1 MKLSFKLKPK
11 MNSKTLAIVEEL
23 SFHTTKLYNTV
34 NFNCRNNKFT
44 NYIAMNELYSDN
56 WHKEF
61 LHSHNYQQCL
71 KVLEQNWKS
80 FFAATK
86 DYGKNP
92 EKYKAAPK
100 PPNFKNNKKKN
111 EIIFTN
117 LAIRVDGN
125 IIKLSLSKK
134 MQDKFKVK
142 SLNFNISDN
151 IKNLINVNSIQQI
164 KINWENS
171 TKQWSLIIVYNKEL
185 KPYSAHNNLMSIDLG
200 LGNLAT
206 LTFLNGTDSYIING
220 KAIKSANSYYN
231 KEIAKLQ
238 SIRMKQVGSPD
249 FKDTKKITAL
259 RKSRNN
265 FVKNYMHKASRI
277 IINIALSKKVSE
289 IIIGDISG
297 IKQNSD
303 IKSFV
308 QVPIQRL
315 VQMIE
320 YKAALEGI
328 VVYKVKEHYTSG
340 TSSLDLEPI
349 DKHHYNKS
357 RRIKRGLFKSEQGI
371 KINAD
376 VNGSLN
382 ILRKHLKDT
391 CIPELIKSAT
401 DNGFVNNPS
410 RIRVI

>member
-11 MNSKTLAIVEEL
+11 MDSKTLAIVEEL
-23 SFHTTKLYNTV
+23 SFHTTKIYNTA
-34 NFNCRNNKFT
+34 NFNCRSDKFI
-44 NYIAMNELYSDN
+44 NYITMNNLYSDN

-80 FFAATK
+80 FFAAIK

-100 PPNFKNNKKKN
+100 PPKFKNNKKKN
-111 EIIFTN
+111 EVIFTN
-117 LAIRVDGN
+117 LAIRDSGK
-125 IIKLSLSKK
+125 IMKLSLSKK

-151 IKNLINVNSIQQI
+151 IKNLININSIQQI
-164 KINWENS
+164 KMNWENS
-171 TKQWSLIIVYNKEL
+171 TKEWSLIIIYNKEL
-185 KPYSAHNNLMSIDLG
+185 KPNSTHDNLMSIDLG

-206 LTFLNGTDSYIING
+206 LTFLKGIDSYIVNG
-220 KAIKSANSYYN
+220 RAIKSANSYYN

-238 SIRMKQVGSPD
+238 STRMKQVGSSD
-249 FKDTKKITAL
+249 FKDTKKITKL
-259 RKSRNN
+259 RKSRSN

-289 IIIGDISG
+289 IVIGDISG

-308 QVPIQRL
+308 QIPIQRL
-315 VQMIE
+315 VNMIE

-328 VVYKVKEHYTSG
+328 TVSKTKEHYTSG
-340 TSSLDLEPI
+340 TSSIDLEPI
-349 DKHHYNKS
+349 DKKHYNKS
-357 RRIKRGLFKSEQGI
+357 RRIKRGLFKSEKGI
-371 KINAD
+371 NINAD

-382 ILRKHLKDT
+382 ILRKHLKDS

-410 RIRVI
+410 RIRVV